1 MEIYYNDD
9 FLKHPGNNLEGPYR
23 LQKFSINKGVKK
35 IDRNGEKY
43 IPLVHTPRHIQEVR
57 LASNLN
63 KTFAE
68 VKLSK
73 DSYEA
78 ACLAV
83 GLSIHASDYGGFA
96 VVRPPG
102 HHAHKDKASG
112 FCLFNNLAIAVQK
125 LLNEGNKVAILDIDG
140 HHGDGTESI
149 FKGNKGVFYCS
160 IHQSNTFPGTGNSS
174 GENVLNIPLNSPI
187 SEKEYLSTIEK
198 CITKIKPLGFE
209 ILAVSAGFD
218 TFNEDG
224 LLGFN
229 LNINTYRQIGLE
241 LQLNFEKVFAVLE
254 GGYHSKIKEC
264 IESFVVGV
272 NSAINK

>member
-9 FLKHPGNNLEGPYR
+9 FLKHPGNNLEGSYR
-23 LQKFSINKGVKK
+23 LQKFSSDRGVKR
-35 IDRNGEKY
+35 IDKNGEKY
-43 IPLVHTPRHIQEVR
+43 IPLVHTPEYIQEVR
-57 LASNLN
+57 LASSLN

-73 DSYEA
+73 ESYKA

-83 GLSIHASDYGGFA
+83 GLAIHASNHGGFA

-102 HHAHKDKASG
+102 HHAHKDTASG

-125 LLNEGNKVAILDIDG
+125 LLNEGKKVAILDTDG

-160 IHQSNTFPGTGNSS
+160 IHQSNAFPGTGYLS
-174 GENVLNIPLNSPI
+174 GENVLNIPLDSPI
-187 SEKEYLSTIEK
+187 SEKEYLSAIK
-198 CITKIKPLGFE
+198 KSITKIKSLGFE

-218 TFNEDG
+218 TFNEDK
-224 LLGFN
+224 LLSFN
-229 LNINTYRQIGLE
+229 LNTNTYRQIGLE
-241 LQLNFEKVFAVLE
+241 LQLNFKRVFAVLE
-254 GGYHSKIKEC
+254 GGYHSKIVLK
-264 IESFVVGV
+264 
-272 NSAINK
+272 AL